1 MENLP
6 IWVSGSIA
14 LITFLTAFFLYK
26 ATRSRLIIGISIIL
40 LLLQTVPGL
49 KGFYQNT
56 SSFPP
61 PLPLLIGPGL
71 IGIIILFVTKGGRK
85 LIDSFD
91 QRWMTWLSV
100 IRIPVEFV
108 LLTLFIYK
116 QVPQVMTFEGRNF
129 DILSGLSAPFIAY
142 FGYTKRRISRPVLL
156 LWNFICLGLLLNVV
170 IHAVLA
176 VPGPLQRL
184 AFDQPNVAVLY
195 FPFVWLPGFIVPAVL
210 FTHLVNIKQL
220 LSVQPSSLLS
230 LQAKHL

>member
-6 IWVSGSIA
+6 IWVSWSIA
-14 LITFLTAFFLYK
+14 LTTFLTAFFLYK
-26 ATRSRLIIGISIIL
+26 ATRSRLILGISIIL
-40 LLLQTVPGL
+40 LLLQTILGF

-61 PLPLLIGPGL
+61 PLPLLIGPAL
-71 IGIIILFVTKGGRK
+71 IGILILFVTKGGRK

-91 QRWMTWLSV
+91 QRWMTWLSI

-108 LLTLFIYK
+108 LLALFIHK
-116 QVPQVMTFEGRNF
+116 LVPQVMTFEGRNF

-142 FGYTKRRISRPVLL
+142 FGYSKRKISRPALL

-176 VPGPLQRL
+176 VPGPLQRI
-184 AFDQPNVAVLY
+184 AFDQPNIAVLY
-195 FPFVWLPGFIVPAVL
+195 FPFVWLPGIIVPSVL
-210 FTHLVNIKQL
+210 FSHLVNIRQL
-220 LSVQPSSLLS
+220 LSAQPSSLLS

>member
-6 IWVSGSIA
+6 IWVSWAIA
-14 LITFLTAFFLYK
+14 LTTFLAAFFLYK
-26 ATRSRLIIGISIIL
+26 ATRSRLILGISIIL
-40 LLLQTVPGL
+40 LLLQTILGL

-61 PLPLLIGPGL
+61 PLPLLIGPAL
-71 IGIIILFVTKGGRK
+71 IGIIILFSTRSGRK
-85 LIDSFD
+85 LLDSFD
-91 QRWMTWLSV
+91 QRWMTWLSI

-108 LLTLFIYK
+108 LLALFIHK
-116 QVPQVMTFEGRNF
+116 LVPREMTFEGRNF

-142 FGYTKRRISRPVLL
+142 YGYTKRKVSRPVLL
-156 LWNFICLGLLLNVV
+156 LWNFVCLGLLLNVV

-176 VPGPLQRL
+176 VPGPLQRI
-184 AFDQPNVAVLY
+184 AFDQPNIAVLY

-210 FTHLVNIKQL
+210 FAHLVNIRQL
-220 LSVQPSSLLS
+220 LNVQPSSLLS

>member
-6 IWVSGSIA
+6 IWVSGAIA

-26 ATRSRLIIGISIIL
+26 ATRSRIIIGISIML
-40 LLLQTVPGL
+40 LLVQTVLGL

-56 SSFPP
+56 SSYPP

-71 IGIIILFVTKGGRK
+71 LGIIILFVTRGGRE

-91 QRWMTWLSV
+91 QKWMTWLSV
-100 IRIPVEFV
+100 IRVPVEFV

-142 FGYTKRRISRPVLL
+142 FGYTKRKISKPALL
-156 LWNFICLGLLLNVV
+156 IWNFVCLGLLLNVV

-176 VPGPLQRL
+176 VPGPLQRI

-195 FPFVWLPGFIVPAVL
+195 FPFVWLPGFVVPVVL

-220 LSVQPSSLLS
+220 LNVQPSSLRS

>member
-6 IWVSGSIA
+6 TWVSWSIA
-14 LITFLTAFFLYK
+14 LITFLTVYFLYI

-40 LLLQTVPGL
+40 LSLQTVLGL

-61 PLPLLIGPGL
+61 PLPLLIGPGM
-71 IGIIILFVTKGGRK
+71 IGIIMLFATRGGRK

-100 IRIPVEFV
+100 IRVPVEFV
-108 LLTLFIYK
+108 LLALFIYK
-116 QVPQVMTFEGRNF
+116 LVPQVMTFEGRNF
-129 DILSGLSAPFIAY
+129 DILSGLSAPLIAY
-142 FGYTKRRISRPVLL
+142 FGYSKRRISRPALL

-184 AFDQPNVAVLY
+184 AFDQPNIAVLY
-195 FPFVWLPGFIVPAVL
+195 FPFVWLPGFLVPAVL

-220 LSVQPSSLLS
+220 LSAQPSSLLS

>member
-1 MENLP
+1 MANLP

-26 ATRSRLIIGISIIL
+26 ATKSKLILGITFVLLVVQTIL
-40 LLLQTVPGL
+40 GL
-49 KGFYQNT
+49 KGVYQNT

-71 IGIIILFVTKGGRK
+71 IGIIILFLTRRGRK

-100 IRIPVEFV
+100 IRVPVEFV

-142 FGYTKRRISRPVLL
+142 FGYTKRKISRPALV

-176 VPGPLQRL
+176 VPGPLQRI

-195 FPFVWLPGFIVPAVL
+195 FPFVWLPGFVVPAVL
-210 FTHLVNIKQL
+210 FTHLVNIRQL
-220 LSVQPSSLLS
+220 LNAQPSSLLS

>member
-6 IWVSGSIA
+6 IWVSWSTA
-14 LITFLTAFFLYK
+14 LITFLTIFFLYK
-26 ATRSRLIIGISIIL
+26 ATRSRLILGISIIL
-40 LLLQTVPGL
+40 LLLQTVLGL

-61 PLPLLIGPGL
+61 PLPLLIGPAL
-71 IGIIILFVTKGGRK
+71 IGIIILFATKGGRK

-91 QRWMTWLSV
+91 QRWMTWLSI

-108 LLTLFIYK
+108 LLALFIYK
-116 QVPQVMTFEGRNF
+116 LVPQEMTFEGRHF

-142 FGYTKRRISRPVLL
+142 FGYTKRKISRPALL

-176 VPGPLQRL
+176 VPGPLQKI
-184 AFDQPNVAVLY
+184 AFDRPNIAILY
-195 FPFVWLPGFIVPAVL
+195 FHFVWLPGFIVPAVL
-210 FTHLVNIKQL
+210 FSHLVNIRQL
-220 LSVQPSSLLS
+220 LSAQPSSLLS
-230 LQAKHL
+230 LQAKHP